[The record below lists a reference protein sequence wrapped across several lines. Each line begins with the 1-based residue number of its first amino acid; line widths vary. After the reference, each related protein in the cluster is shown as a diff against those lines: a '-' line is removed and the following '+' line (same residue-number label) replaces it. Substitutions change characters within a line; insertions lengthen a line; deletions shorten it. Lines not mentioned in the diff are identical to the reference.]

1 MRLLAFGTYD
11 PAYSRNRTLLDGL
24 RASGVDVVEC
34 QVPLW
39 TGTDDK
45 VAAVRGGALTPAFA
59 RRLLA
64 ANAAL
69 VHAHAQ
75 APDYDVMLT
84 LYGSLLDVYL
94 GRALSRARRRPLV
107 FDVFMSAWVIAK
119 ERGLFTPGDRRER
132 VIRQVEG
139 AALHLADGLWTD
151 TRHYAAVHQRLYGV
165 PADRFRLIPT
175 GSDSRFFYP
184 APDYLRHAA
193 AQRPVFRIV
202 YHGLYIPL
210 HGTRWM
216 VEAAHRLRG
225 HVDIHFTFIGDGHAR
240 AETEALA
247 RHLALPNVEFLGRLP
262 REALRAHLADADV
275 ALGVFGGQLQGQI
288 TVPNKIYEGLA
299 MGKPVITAHTP
310 AAADAFRHGQ
320 HVLFVPVADPA
331 ALADAILALRAN
343 PSLRAALADSGHRLF
358 TERYDYPRLG
368 ALARDHLAELLDGAR
383 P

>member
-1 MRLLAFGTYD
+1 MRILAFGTYD
-11 PAYSRNRTLLDGL
+11 PTYSRNRTLLDGL

-39 TGTDDK
+39 SGTDDK

-69 VHAHAQ
+69 VRAHAQ
-75 APDYDVMLT
+75 APDYDAMLT
-84 LYGSLLDVYL
+84 LYGSLFDVYL

-107 FDVFMSAWVIAK
+107 FDAFMSAWVIAK
-119 ERGLFTPGDRRER
+119 ERGLFVPGDRREAA
-132 VIRQVEG
+132 IRQVEG
-139 AALHLADGLWTD
+139 NALCLADGLWTD

-193 AQRPVFRIV
+193 ASRPVFRVV

-216 VEAAHRLRG
+216 IEAAHRLRDRA
-225 HVDIHFTFIGDGHAR
+225 DIHFTFIGDGHAR

-247 RHLALPNVEFLGRLP
+247 RHLALPNVQFLGRLP
-262 REALRAHLADADV
+262 REALRGHLADADIV
-275 ALGVFGGQLQGQI
+275 LGVFGGQLQGQI

-331 ALADAILALRAN
+331 ALADAILTLRVNPPLRAT
-343 PSLRAALADSGHRLF
+343 LAHGGHRLF
-358 TERYDYPRLG
+358 AARYDYPHLG
-368 ALARDHLAELLDGAR
+368 ALARDYLEELLDGSR